1 MAPADRL
8 PARSSRTLAADATS
22 LIRARIVRGDLQL
35 GEAISEVS
43 LAADLGVSKTPVRE
57 ALLRLSKDGLVEIH
71 PQRGTFVFR
80 MSADQVR
87 AMTDMREVLELAAL
101 RFSRHR
107 PDLLAP
113 NLERI
118 VQNMELALANNNVR
132 SYRTLDGAFHQAII
146 DAGGNQFL
154 SAAYEPI
161 ASRAQALRN
170 RLSEDPILNERSV
183 SEHRALHLLVAG
195 KQLAQAERL
204 ISSHIRATGR
214 EYVAL
219 MRSSGPELVTR
230 APLPRHPDDTTQA

>member
-1 MAPADRL
+1 L

-87 AMTDMREVLELAAL
+87 AMTEMREVLELTAL
-101 RFSRHR
+101 HFWRKK
-107 PDLLAP
+107 PGLLAET
-113 NLERI
+113 LGRI
-118 VQNMELALANNNVR
+118 VRHMEVALGQGDVPA
-132 SYRTLDGAFHQAII
+132 YRTLDGEFHQAII
-146 DAGGNQFL
+146 DAGENQFL

-170 RLSEDPILNERSV
+170 RLSEDPTLNERSV
-183 SEHRALHLLVAG
+183 SEHRAFQHMIAENHLP
-195 KQLAQAERL
+195 QAERL
-204 ISSHIRATGR
+204 LTGHIRATGS

-219 MRSSGPELVTR
+219 LRGSD
-230 APLPRHPDDTTQA
+230 AN